1 MTAGEKSALRFLIK
15 SNAVLVAKYSEMW
28 NVKFNGAE
36 KAYSNFADC
45 TIFLEVG
52 IKYQFALWKAKCGCK
67 NNRGLQKSVPT
78 QL

>member
-1 MTAGEKSALRFLIK
+1 ML
-15 SNAVLVAKYSEMW
+15 
-28 NVKFNGAE
+28 KFNGAE

-67 NNRGLQKSVPT
+67 NNRGLQKSVPI